1 MAGRIVGRSA
11 VLVRGLLGG
20 SEIARQAPVARR
32 MWLRFSVWTPFC
44 AVSLLVAGS
53 ARATPA
59 AHYLLTY
66 DAPVE
71 CPDREEVVQRLRSF
85 APATTF
91 AEDGGGDSAV
101 RLVVTSAPSLVAS
114 IEIARPGQPVTTRV
128 VPADNCAELVE
139 AAALVIAILIDP
151 EAAQRASVTGAE
163 RSSPPPVRQ
172 QTVASP
178 RPPAARS
185 EAVADSVLVPRGSSG
200 HSDSQ
205 RWSFGAEGFVG
216 VTWAMAPRATL
227 DTGIGARAESDDRG
241 ALSPWFLLSAHRAQS
256 AEVTFVNGSASF
268 QLVSGALRSCPLRAW
283 VRTWAWLAPCAR
295 VELGR
300 LEAQGNASGN
310 SRSPSILWAAAAA
323 FGRAEL
329 RVSAVHLAAEA
340 GATFPF
346 RHDTYHFDPSG
357 TTVFTL
363 PIAAFSAGM
372 GAGLTF
378 P

>member
-1 MAGRIVGRSA
+1 M
-11 VLVRGLLGG
+11 
-20 SEIARQAPVARR
+20 
-32 MWLRFSVWTPFC
+32 
-44 AVSLLVAGS
+44 SLLAAGS
-53 ARATPA
+53 ARAAPEA
-59 AHYLLTY
+59 AQYLLTY
-66 DAPVE
+66 DAPGE
-71 CPDREEVVQRLRSF
+71 CPGRAEVVQHLRSF

-151 EAAQRASVTGAE
+151 EAANRVEAANRAKAANRAGVTGAE
-163 RSSPPPVRQ
+163 APSQPPVRQ

-178 RPPAARS
+178 RRPAARS
-185 EAVADSVLVPRGSSG
+185 EAIPDSGLVPRGSSG
-200 HSDSQ
+200 YSDSE
-205 RWSFGAEGFVG
+205 RWSLGVEALLG

-227 DTGIGARAESDDRG
+227 DTGVGARAESGDSG
-241 ALSPWFLLSAHRAQS
+241 AFSPWFLLSAHRAQS
-256 AEVTFVNGSASF
+256 TEVTFANGSASF
-268 QLVSGALRSCPLRAW
+268 QLLSGALRSCPLRAW
-283 VRTWAWLAPCAR
+283 FRTWAWLAPCVR

-300 LEAQGNASGN
+300 LEAQGTATGT

-329 RVSAVHLAAEA
+329 RFSAVHVAAEA